1 MYIKRH
7 LETTIEKL
15 SGCCKVLL
23 VTGPRQVGKTTLLR
37 RLAEGNRTYV
47 TMDDIN
53 VRSLAMTEPGLFLQ
67 RYKPP
72 LLIDEIQMAPKLL
85 PYIKMYV
92 DEHGNNGDFWLTGS
106 HAFDLMENV
115 TESLAGRIAIVH
127 LLGFSHAEVAGLGAG
142 AFVPE
147 EKFLLQRAQEAEILP
162 MRDLFEQIWRGSMPA
177 LNNAS
182 EQDWNNYYSSYVQTF
197 LQRDV
202 RALTQ
207 VNDELQFY
215 RFLCAAASYTGSM
228 INYAALAKVND
239 ELQFYRFLCAAAS
252 YTGSMINYAALA
264 KEAEITAPTA
274 KQWLKVLAAA
284 GLVYLLEP
292 FMHPNLKYG
301 VKAPK
306 VYFTDTG
313 LAAYLLRWSNAEI
326 LEAGAM
332 SSSFLE
338 TWAVMEIYK
347 SFSNCGQIPPL
358 GYYRDFNSREVELVL
373 NVDGSIHP
381 LAIRKSSSPV
391 KETKKFDILRLV
403 AEGERALKLGAGG
416 VICFANDL
424 LPIDARNWYI
434 PAGLL

>member
-15 SGCCKVLL
+15 SSCFKVLL

-37 RLAEGNRTYV
+37 KLADSGRTYV

-53 VRSLAMTEPGLFLQ
+53 VRSLAMTEPALFLQ

-92 DEHGNNGDFWLTGS
+92 DEQGRNGDFWLTGS
-106 HAFDLMENV
+106 QAFELMNGV
-115 TESLAGRIAIVH
+115 SESLAGRIAVVN
-127 LLGFSHAEVAGLGAG
+127 LLGLSYGELLARPAAT
-142 AFVPE
+142 FVPE
-147 EKFLLQRAQEAEILP
+147 TEFLLHRAQDSLLLP
-162 MRDLFEQIWRGSMPA
+162 MSDMFERIWQGGMPA

-182 EQDWNNYYSSYVQTF
+182 EQDWNCYYSSYVQTF

-202 RALTQ
+202 KELAQ

-228 INYAALAKVND
+228 L
-239 ELQFYRFLCAAAS
+239 
-252 YTGSMINYAALA
+252 NYAALA
-264 KEAEITAPTA
+264 KEVEITPPTA

-284 GLVYLLEP
+284 GLVYFLEP
-292 FMHPNLKYG
+292 FAHPNLKYA

-306 VYFTDTG
+306 LYFTDTG
-313 LAAYLLRWSNAEI
+313 LAAYLLRWSSAAT

-332 SSSFLE
+332 ASNFFE
-338 TWAVMEIYK
+338 TWVVNEIYK
-347 SFSNCGQIPPL
+347 SFINCGQVPPL
-358 GYYRDFNSREVELVL
+358 SYFRDFNTKEIELL
-373 NVDGSIHP
+373 IETDGCVYP
-381 LAIRKSSSPV
+381 LAIRKSAQPAR
-391 KETKKFDILRLV
+391 EIKKFEILKPV
-403 AEGERALKLGAGG
+403 TEGERPMIIGNGG
-416 VICFANDL
+416 VICLASDL
-424 LPIDARNWYI
+424 LPVDAKNWYI
-434 PAGLL
+434 PVGLL

>member
-15 SGCCKVLL
+15 SSCFKVLL

-37 RLAEGNRTYV
+37 KLADSGRTYV

-53 VRSLAMTEPGLFLQ
+53 VRSLAMTEPALFLQ

-92 DEHGNNGDFWLTGS
+92 DEQGRNGDFWLTGS
-106 HAFDLMENV
+106 QAFELMNGV
-115 TESLAGRIAIVH
+115 SESLAGRIAVVN
-127 LLGFSHAEVAGLGAG
+127 LLGLSYGELLARPAAT
-142 AFVPE
+142 FVSE
-147 EKFLLQRAQEAEILP
+147 TEFLLKRAQDSLLLP
-162 MRDLFEQIWRGSMPA
+162 MSDLFERIWQGSMPA

-182 EQDWNNYYSSYVQTF
+182 EQDWNCYYSSYVQTF

-202 RALTQ
+202 KELAQ

-228 INYAALAKVND
+228 L
-239 ELQFYRFLCAAAS
+239 
-252 YTGSMINYAALA
+252 NYAALA
-264 KEAEITAPTA
+264 KEVEITPPTA

-284 GLVYLLEP
+284 GLVYFLEP
-292 FMHPNLKYG
+292 LAHPNLKYA

-306 VYFTDTG
+306 LYFTDTG
-313 LAAYLLRWSNAEI
+313 LAAYLLRWSSAAT

-332 SSSFLE
+332 ASNFFE
-338 TWAVMEIYK
+338 TWVVNEIYK
-347 SFSNCGQIPPL
+347 SFINCGQVPPL
-358 GYYRDFNSREVELVL
+358 SYFRDFNTKEIELL
-373 NVDGSIHP
+373 IETDGCVYP
-381 LAIRKSSSPV
+381 LAIRKSAQPAR
-391 KETKKFDILRLV
+391 EIKKFEILKPV
-403 AEGERALKLGAGG
+403 TKGERPMIIGNGG
-416 VICFANDL
+416 VICLASDL
-424 LPIDARNWYI
+424 LPVDAKNWYI
-434 PAGLL
+434 PVGLL

>member
-1 MYIKRH
+1 
-7 LETTIEKL
+7 
-15 SGCCKVLL
+15 
-23 VTGPRQVGKTTLLR
+23 
-37 RLAEGNRTYV
+37 
-47 TMDDIN
+47 
-53 VRSLAMTEPGLFLQ
+53 
-67 RYKPP
+67 
-72 LLIDEIQMAPKLL
+72 
-85 PYIKMYV
+85 
-92 DEHGNNGDFWLTGS
+92 
-106 HAFDLMENV
+106 
-115 TESLAGRIAIVH
+115 
-127 LLGFSHAEVAGLGAG
+127 
-142 AFVPE
+142 
-147 EKFLLQRAQEAEILP
+147 
-162 MRDLFEQIWRGSMPA
+162 
-177 LNNAS
+177 
-182 EQDWNNYYSSYVQTF
+182 
-197 LQRDV
+197 
-202 RALTQ
+202 
-207 VNDELQFY
+207 
-215 RFLCAAASYTGSM
+215 
-228 INYAALAKVND
+228 
-239 ELQFYRFLCAAAS
+239 
-252 YTGSMINYAALA
+252 
-264 KEAEITAPTA
+264 
-274 KQWLKVLAAA
+274 
-284 GLVYLLEP
+284 
-292 FMHPNLKYG
+292 MHPNLKYG

-358 GYYRDFNSREVELVL
+358 GYYRDFNSREEELVL

>member
-115 TESLAGRIAIVH
+115 TESLAGRIGIVH

-228 INYAALAKVND
+228 INYAALAK
-239 ELQFYRFLCAAAS
+239 
-252 YTGSMINYAALA
+252 
-264 KEAEITAPTA
+264 EAEITAPTA

-326 LEAGAM
+326 LETGAM